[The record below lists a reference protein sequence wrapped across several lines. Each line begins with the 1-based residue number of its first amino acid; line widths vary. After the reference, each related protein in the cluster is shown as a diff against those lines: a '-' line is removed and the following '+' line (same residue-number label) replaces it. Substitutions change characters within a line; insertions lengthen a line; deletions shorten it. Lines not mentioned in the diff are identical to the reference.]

1 MLSRSKKTT
10 YSSVD
15 PFVQENIAATNG
27 NMYKGLSGKLSRY
40 PIPELRLPEAT
51 GQYLLDLGCNWGRW
65 SVAAARKGYQ
75 VLGMDPSF
83 EAVLAARRV
92 AAQCSVSPAY
102 IVADARR
109 LPFKDDSFDVVFSFS
124 VLQHFDK
131 ESTRNVLAQIFA
143 LLKPSGTCFVQMANA
158 LGVRNLFLQ
167 LKRGLKEPRGFE
179 VRYWSPKD
187 LREVFS
193 SCVGPATL
201 SADGFLSLNAQ
212 LTDIDLLPFLYRL
225 IVLCSDL
232 LRRLSARW
240 KWLVCVADSLYVAS
254 IKQYHLTSK
263 P

>member
-1 MLSRSKKTT
+1 
-10 YSSVD
+10 
-15 PFVQENIAATNG
+15 
-27 NMYKGLSGKLSRY
+27 MYKGLAGKLRRY
-40 PIPELRLPEAT
+40 PIPELRLPEAP

-65 SVAAARKGYQ
+65 SVAAARKGYR
-75 VLGMDPSF
+75 VFGIDPSL
-83 EAVLAARRV
+83 EAALAARRV
-92 AAQCSVSPAY
+92 AAQCGVSPTY

-109 LPFKDDSFDVVFSFS
+109 LPFKTSSFDVVFSFS

-131 ESTRNVLAQIFA
+131 ESVRNVLTQISA

-158 LGVRNLFLQ
+158 LGIRNLFLQ
-167 LKRGLKEPRGFE
+167 LKRGFREPKGFE

-201 SADGFLSLNAQ
+201 SADSFLSLNAQ
-212 LTDIDLLPFLYRL
+212 LTDVDLLPFPYRL
-225 IVLCSDL
+225 IVRCSDL

-240 KWLVCVADSLYVAS
+240 QWLACVADSLYVAS
-254 IKQYHLTSK
+254 SKQPHPTSK